1 MESSQINIKLKIKVE
16 KSNMEKKDTDEVK
29 FTIQKPFLKW
39 AGGKTQIIYNV
50 MEKFPE
56 VIENYHEPFLGGG
69 SVLLATLSKQKAN
82 LIEIKKKVYAYDLNG
97 ALINTFNQ
105 IKNNPKEVI
114 THATKFIDEFSN
126 IDINTMG
133 QKGPPKDIDENSYKS
148 TREHYYYW
156 TRTKYNESNKNT
168 AESAAFFIFLNKT
181 GFKGMYREGKNG
193 FNIPYGQKDRKSIPK
208 IIDENTIMNISKLIQ
223 NVEFKCCDF
232 NSAFDNIQTGDFV
245 YFDPPYAPVNEN
257 SFVGYTE
264 GGFDLEMHT
273 TLFSK
278 IDEINSNNVKLL
290 MSNANV
296 DLVNNHFTGYKRD
309 EITTRRAIH
318 AKNPQSKAKEVLIY
332 N

>member
-1 MESSQINIKLKIKVE
+1 MKKKLDIKIKINTE
-16 KSNMEKKDTDEVK
+16 ISTMKTKDTDEVK
-29 FTIQKPFLKW
+29 FPIQKPFLKW
-39 AGGKTQIIYNV
+39 AGGKTQIIYNL
-50 MEKFPE
+50 MEKFPK

-82 LIEIKKKVYAYDLNG
+82 LITIKNKVYAYDLNN

-105 IKNNPKEVI
+105 IKVNPQEVI
-114 THATKFIDEFSN
+114 DHITKFIDEFSA
-126 IDINTMG
+126 INDNTKG
-133 QKGPPKDIDENSYKS
+133 QKGPPKDIDENSYKLS
-148 TREHYYYW
+148 REHYYYW
-156 TRTKYNESNKNT
+156 MRSKYNESEKT
-168 AESAAFFIFLNKT
+168 TSESAALFIFLNKT

-208 IIDENTIMNISKLIQ
+208 IIEKQTILNISELIQ
-223 NVEFKCCDF
+223 NVEFICCDF
-232 NSAFDNIQTGDFV
+232 KSAFESIKTGDFV
-245 YFDPPYAPVNEN
+245 YLDPPYAPVNDN

-264 GGFDLEMHT
+264 GGFGLEMHQS
-273 TLFSK
+273 LFSK
-278 IDEINSNNVKLL
+278 IDEINNNNIKLL

-318 AKNPQSKAKEVLIY
+318 AKNPEAKAKEVLIY